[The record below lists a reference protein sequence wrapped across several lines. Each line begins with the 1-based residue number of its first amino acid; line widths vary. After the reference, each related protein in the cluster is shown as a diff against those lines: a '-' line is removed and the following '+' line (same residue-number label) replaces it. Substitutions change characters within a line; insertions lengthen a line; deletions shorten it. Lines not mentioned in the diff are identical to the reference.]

1 MAASVLI
8 VDDDPQTR
16 RMLRMELESAG
27 FRVVDEA
34 ADGYAAI
41 ALAVTHEP
49 DFVILDQM
57 MPMLNGSD
65 AIGAIASVAPSTRVI
80 VYSALDSPTVARRAI
95 EDGAFA
101 YLDKAEPL
109 TALIGMLHAF

>member
-1 MAASVLI
+1 MALSVLI
-8 VDDDPQTR
+8 VDDDPHVR
-16 RMLRMELESAG
+16 RVLRMELEAAG

-41 ALAVTHEP
+41 ALVVTHEP

-65 AIGAIASVAPSTRVI
+65 AIGAISAVAPSTRVI
-80 VYSALDSPTVARRAI
+80 VYSALDSASVARRAI
-95 EDGAFA
+95 ADGAVA
-101 YLDKAEPL
+101 YLDKAEPVA
-109 TALIGMLHAF
+109 ALIGVLANL